1 MKLTE
6 YIENERIED
15 VITDVIDKIHYEGP
29 IDSQDFEKLS
39 YIKKFHPQV
48 FSKYEGKLMHLIGL
62 FYKTTE
68 PLSLIEEVYS
78 IFADTIQE
86 ETGHRF
92 TPVQASAFRKIVD
105 KKYFSFSAPT
115 SSGKSYLFRE
125 LILNTESD
133 IIIVV
138 PSRALISEYLFRVK
152 DLLKGDNSVLILQ
165 FIENVNRSK
174 TNRRIYI
181 ITPERGED
189 LFSIIRDLNISLFL
203 FDEAQIS
210 EERIRGMRFDS
221 FVRRVDKLLPEAK
234 KVFSHP
240 FVQNPQAQLL
250 KHGFL
255 VNSDFARYDQNS
267 VGKIYLSEKNKEFK
281 YFSPFIEEMP
291 REQINVD
298 YEIVEEILKANGTL
312 LVYISKSKIYDSSYV
327 IDFSKYITLCPKIE
341 LKEAVEIINELR
353 EFIGAS
359 ERKGEKHSYMIDMME
374 RGIVVHH
381 GSMPLYAR
389 LLIEKFVNKGY
400 AKICF
405 ATSTL
410 AQGINMPFDVVWINN
425 FRFQGGDENKKN
437 LDLKNLI
444 GRAGRSTQ
452 KLNSYDY
459 GYVVIESRNVE
470 LFCERMKHTT
480 SLTEM
485 SLLDSN
491 IDDIPEDLKDISE
504 AIQND
509 SFDNELHLTKSQ
521 VERLSNSEISASI
534 EFILDNFLINNIP
547 ITGKAYYNLSDD
559 QRNEVKNAFKLIYI
573 SHLRK
578 RTLTRGEASVLSVSI
593 PILLWKIQGK
603 SFKEIVSLRHAFL
616 TNKDEQRAIHSRLR
630 KNEITPEEASKLR
643 DEIQIRYSTVAT
655 PLPDSNASTVGLF
668 PRNTSIS
675 DFDYDILVYDTY
687 DYLDKVISLSL
698 SDPLSAAFQIY
709 YNKSNDVRALTLS
722 NYIKYGTN
730 DELEIWLLRYGFG
743 FDEIEWLKVHIA
755 SIDENEI
762 KFYESINELP
772 ELKYELIER
781 YL

>member
-1 MKLTE
+1 MKITE
-6 YIENERIED
+6 YIENGRIDD
-15 VITDVIDKIHYEGP
+15 VIQEVIDKIHYEGP

-39 YIKKFHPQV
+39 YIKKFHPQI
-48 FSKYEGKLMHLIGL
+48 FNKYEGKLMHLIGL

-68 PLSLIEEVYS
+68 PLSIIEEVYS
-78 IFADTIQE
+78 IFADTILS

-92 TPVQASAFRKIVD
+92 TPVQASAFRKITD

-138 PSRALISEYLFRVK
+138 PSRALISEYLFRIK
-152 DLLKGDNSVLILQ
+152 DLLRGNNSVLVLQ
-165 FIENVNRSK
+165 FIENVNRGK
-174 TNRRIYI
+174 TNRRIYV

-189 LFSIIRDLNISLFL
+189 LFSIIHDLNISLFL

-221 FVRRVDKLLPEAK
+221 FVRRVDKLLPDAK

-240 FVQNPQAQLL
+240 FVQNPQAQLS
-250 KHGFL
+250 KHGFFD
-255 VNSDFARYDQNS
+255 NSDFARYDQNS
-267 VGKIYLSEKNKEFK
+267 VGKIFLSEKDKEFK

-291 REQINVD
+291 REQINVK
-298 YEIVEEILKANGTL
+298 YELVEEILRKNGTL

-327 IDFSKYITLCPKIE
+327 IDFSKYIELCPKIE
-341 LKEAVEIINELR
+341 LEEAVKIINELR

-359 ERKGEKHSYMIDMME
+359 EREGEKHSYMIDMME
-374 RGIVVHH
+374 KGIVVHH

-389 LLIEKFVNKGY
+389 LLIERFVNEGY

-410 AQGINMPFDVVWINN
+410 TQGINMPFDVVWINN
-425 FRFQGGDENKKN
+425 FRFQGDENKKN

-444 GRAGRSTQ
+444 GRAGRSTL
-452 KLNSYDY
+452 KPNSFDF
-459 GYVVIESRNVE
+459 GYVIIESKNVGR
-470 LFCERMKHTT
+470 FCERMKHTT
-480 SLTEM
+480 SISET

-491 IDDIPEDLKDISE
+491 IDNIPEDLKDISE

-509 SFDNELHLTKSQ
+509 SFDNDLHLTKSQ
-521 VERLSNSEISASI
+521 VERLSNSEINASI
-534 EFILDNFLINNIP
+534 EFILNNFLINNVP
-547 ITGKAYYNLSDD
+547 ITGKAYYSLSDE

-578 RTLTRGEASVLSVSI
+578 DILTRGEASVLSVSI

-616 TNKDEQRAIHSRLR
+616 TNKDEQRAILSRLR
-630 KNEITPEEASKLR
+630 KKEITPEQAARLR
-643 DEIQIRYSTVAT
+643 SEIQIRYSTVAT
-655 PLPDSNASTVGLF
+655 PLPDSNASVVGIF

-687 DYLDKVISLSL
+687 DYLDKVISLSI

-709 YNKSNDVRALTLS
+709 FNETNDSRALTLR

-762 KFYESINELP
+762 RFLDSINELP
-772 ELKYELIER
+772 ELRYELIER